1 MMQLLPKGGGDETS
15 PARPSAGHVG
25 RRAGSHR
32 FCGENTNPMRQ
43 RGSRFVE
50 LLQKMVH
57 MRKFCQSEPRDG
69 TTYLSNRH
77 RKRPL
82 EGLACSTRPKSA

>member
-32 FCGENTNPMRQ
+32 FFRSLRARSSTSP
-43 RGSRFVE
+43 
-50 LLQKMVH
+50 
-57 MRKFCQSEPRDG
+57 
-69 TTYLSNRH
+69 TTH
-77 RKRPL
+77 
-82 EGLACSTRPKSA
+82 EIGIETE